1 MLPIVGFF
9 LLVLAALMFFLP
21 TALHSNTADVV
32 VADAVDNAKQLKRLR
47 TYYSTNILQ
56 SVVSDSDISASTQ
69 HKQQAGVIPVP
80 ATFLHDVSQEMSD
93 ENTQFAFYSPYPF
106 ANRSGRQLDEFG
118 RNAWAYLN
126 ENPDAAYAEMIER
139 DGQQFMRVGVADRL
153 SAASCVACHN
163 SHPDSPKRDWQL
175 GQVRGV
181 LEMTVNIDNKYNK
194 DNSLVGIIAAILCLL
209 LVAVLA
215 VVGFSFSRFI
225 KSKVCQITKAV
236 DRVVDGDLTVEL
248 KQGNSKDELS
258 VIMTSFN
265 RLTQQYHQTVELIS
279 ASSLI
284 LQEKANAL
292 HDITLRTRDGSQQQF
307 QLTADT
313 EASMA
318 QMLDTVQQVVDS
330 SSHATDIAVTTESV
344 SAQGKQVV
352 DDSVVVIKGMSEQA
366 EQSTQII
373 HQLQENVE
381 QIGDMSSVIG
391 SIAEQTNLL
400 ALNAA
405 IEAARAG
412 EQGRGFA
419 VVADEVRS
427 LASKT
432 KDSTDKIDQILTD
445 LKGTT
450 GVMVESMELT
460 NDKAANAVTQI
471 QSTEE
476 SLSSISQQVAEITQA
491 NQQIKQSTDAQVA
504 VSDTVNSNIS
514 RIADISREV
523 SGGAEDI
530 AQSTEALNEISRQM
544 SEQCRHFTLK

>member
-181 LEMTVNIDNKYNK
+181 LEMTVNVDEQYNK
-194 DNSLVGIIAAILCLL
+194 DNSLVGIITAILCLL

-225 KSKVCQITKAV
+225 KSKVRDITKAV
-236 DRVVDGDLTVEL
+236 DRVVDGDLSVEL
-248 KQGNSKDELS
+248 KHGNSKDELS
-258 VIMTSFN
+258 VIMASFN

-279 ASSLI
+279 ASSLT

-330 SSHATDIAVTTESV
+330 SLHATDIAVTTESV

-523 SGGAEDI
+523 SGGAEEI